1 MDTDTGSPRGERRVP
16 KVARYADKEFIVGP
30 GLDEL
35 LSPEKS
41 IVLLDED
48 FGDVYGDYIFLG
60 YDVFSETINV
70 ERADIVG
77 IYSSY
82 VLLSKNKVVTVCG
95 KDPRPCTLALAA
107 HIALGRN
114 LEPREALEAA
124 WSILTE
130 IYDRDS
136 IAIPLQAF
144 AALQALTRLVNILGK
159 EVFSTIFS
167 LASNYEYGYGRI
179 SYGETITW
187 ANNLGASDNALIAA
201 ALSFLALSLH
211 GAPHEIL
218 RYRLEAVGE
227 SSLISLIGPRAE
239 KVIATLRNLATTH
252 PDKDAALLQ
261 MVVHLGPGTESTIY
275 VDRDSDK
282 VLVYCKGKE
291 PSKECVTKIQNAD
304 KIRKEAL
311 SSMFSSIRLV
321 LDRPEPVV
329 IKPAKS

>member
-1 MDTDTGSPRGERRVP
+1 MVLVLASGGERGVP

-30 GLDEL
+30 GLDEV

-77 IYSSY
+77 IYSAY
-82 VLLSKNKVVTVCG
+82 ILFSKNKVVTVCG

-107 HIALGRN
+107 HIALERS
-114 LEPREALEAA
+114 LEPREALETA
-124 WSILTE
+124 WSILAK

-136 IAIPLQAF
+136 IAISLQAF
-144 AALQALTRLVNILGK
+144 AALRALTRLVSILGK
-159 EVFSTIFS
+159 EVFSTLFA
-167 LASNYEYGYGRI
+167 LASNYEYGYGRA

-201 ALSFLALSLH
+201 ALSFLVLSLH

-218 RYRLEAVGE
+218 KYRLEAVGE

-239 KVIATLRNLATTH
+239 KVIATLRNLATSH
-252 PDKDAALLQ
+252 PDRDAALLR
-261 MVVHLGPGTESTIY
+261 MVVHLGPGTESTTY
-275 VDRDSDK
+275 VDRDGDK
-282 VLVYCKGKE
+282 VLVYCKGME

-311 SSMFSSIRLV
+311 SDMFSSIRLV
-321 LDRPEPVV
+321 LGEPEPVV
-329 IKPAKS
+329 IKLARS

>member
-1 MDTDTGSPRGERRVP
+1 MDTDTGSLRGEREVP
-16 KVARYADKEFIVGP
+16 KVARYAGKEFIVGP
-30 GLDEL
+30 GLDEVL
-35 LSPEKS
+35 GPEKS

-77 IYSSY
+77 IYSAY
-82 VLLSKNKVVTVCG
+82 ILLARDKVVAVCG

-107 HIALGRN
+107 YVALERS
-114 LEPREALEAA
+114 LEPVEALKTA
-124 WSILTE
+124 WSTLAK

-136 IAIPLQAF
+136 VSIPLQVF
-144 AALQALTRLVNILGK
+144 AALRALTKLVNILGK

-187 ANNLGASDNALIAA
+187 ANNLGAGNDTLVAA

-211 GAPHEIL
+211 GAPNEIL
-218 RYRLEAVGE
+218 RYRLEALGE

-239 KVIATLRNLATTH
+239 KIIATLKSLSTNQ
-252 PDKDAALLQ
+252 PDQDAALLQ

-275 VDRDSDK
+275 VDRDGDK
-282 VLVYCKGKE
+282 VLVYCRGRE
-291 PSKECVTKIQNAD
+291 PSKECITKIQSAD
-304 KIRKEAL
+304 KVRRDFLRDI
-311 SSMFSSIRLV
+311 FSSIRLV
-321 LDRPEPVV
+321 LGEPEPVV
-329 IKPAKS
+329 IEKPRS